1 MQTLALFLDKRC
13 NTTLLEK
20 KESGSR
26 LPTGRICLQRCNEPG
41 VRKEGRRAKLVLD
54 FVIFHLTFDVC
65 ADKCLLYA
73 IDFGLDVVDANADVE
88 AEFNIYIYFGSTLF
102 RLKL

>member
-1 MQTLALFLDKRC
+1 M
-13 NTTLLEK
+13 
-20 KESGSR
+20 
-26 LPTGRICLQRCNEPG
+26 
-41 VRKEGRRAKLVLD
+41 VLD
-54 FVIFHLTFDVC
+54 FVMFHLTFDVC